1 MVLSRNLYFTEQK
14 PMNNTPVTVTPPVT
28 PPATPTV
35 TPYVTP
41 TSYEVNSLPS
51 PTLRKNKA
59 STRSLFAPVKPR
71 PATRKASRKN
81 RKARK
86 HRKASRKNRA

>member
-1 MVLSRNLYFTEQK
+1 MVLSRNLYFAEQK
-14 PMNNTPVTVTPPVT
+14 PMNNMPVPVTPPV
-28 PPATPTV
+28 TPTV

-41 TSYEVNSLPS
+41 IRVNNKPNSLPS

-71 PATRKASRKN
+71 PATRKA
-81 RKARK
+81 RK
-86 HRKASRKNRA
+86 HRKASRKNRT